1 KLSNVP
7 DGTAGKADLQTR
19 LEGIGT

>member
-1 KLSNVP
+1 LSNVP

-19 LEGIGT
+19 LEGIG